1 MLAVLLGRF
10 ETDVILPLIPEVP
23 AVLAPSFTKA
33 TDLVGVA
40 LGKSLVHSVVV
51 LTLEKPSGRV
61 CGINSRGSYLSLTF
75 SSRFES
81 SSNTLLL
88 ASTDFT
94 MSDGGISLKSKSSKL
109 WRNLKRSPTAAS
121 NFASASPPA
130 ALSAREPDH
139 FSYFSSKERMR
150 SSSVG
155 DGGESSESDDDD
167 ERSDSGLGGGD
178 AGGGAGTGLGDG

>member
-1 MLAVLLGRF
+1 
-10 ETDVILPLIPEVP
+10 
-23 AVLAPSFTKA
+23 
-33 TDLVGVA
+33 
-40 LGKSLVHSVVV
+40 
-51 LTLEKPSGRV
+51 
-61 CGINSRGSYLSLTF
+61 
-75 SSRFES
+75 
-81 SSNTLLL
+81 
-88 ASTDFT
+88 

-139 FSYFSSKERMR
+139 FSYFSSKDRMR

-167 ERSDSGLGGGD
+167 ERSDSGLGGGE
-178 AGGGAGTGLGDG
+178 AGGGAGTGLGEG